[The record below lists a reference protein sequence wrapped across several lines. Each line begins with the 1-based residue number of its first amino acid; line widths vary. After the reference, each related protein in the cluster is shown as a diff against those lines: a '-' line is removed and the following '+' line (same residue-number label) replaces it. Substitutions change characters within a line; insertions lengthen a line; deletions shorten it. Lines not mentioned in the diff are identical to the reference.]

1 MIWFREVTKQDRL
14 ATKIMT
20 AISGTVLALRKG
32 MPYDDII
39 KNGLNHDTLMGLID
53 FGISEGTFMPSYTFK
68 KWLDNTRKFLIGCLL
83 TIFW

>member
-32 MPYDDII
+32 MP
-39 KNGLNHDTLMGLID
+39 
-53 FGISEGTFMPSYTFK
+53 
-68 KWLDNTRKFLIGCLL
+68 
-83 TIFW
+83 